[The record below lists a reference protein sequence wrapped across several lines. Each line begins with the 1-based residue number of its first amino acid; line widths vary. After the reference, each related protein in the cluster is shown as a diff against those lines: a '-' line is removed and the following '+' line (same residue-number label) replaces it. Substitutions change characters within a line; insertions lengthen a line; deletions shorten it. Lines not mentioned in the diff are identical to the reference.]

1 MSAAAAPARIACP
14 ARVFARQE
22 AESRRLTD
30 ALNHASG
37 AQARVAQANQSHAVA
52 GTLLGCADPQPGT
65 FNSRQ
70 CREVARLRA
79 NAAGRFLRAARLA
92 S

>member
-14 ARVFARQE
+14 ARVVARQE
-22 AESRRLTD
+22 AERRRLTD

-37 AQARVAQANQSHAVA
+37 ASAQANESHAVA
-52 GTLLGCADPQPGT
+52 GTLLGCGDPQPGP
-65 FNSRQ
+65 FNSRL

>member
-14 ARVFARQE
+14 ARVVARQE
-22 AESRRLTD
+22 AERRRLTD

-37 AQARVAQANQSHAVA
+37 AQARVARTRQLPAVA
-52 GTLLGCADPQPGT
+52 ETLLGCADPQPGP
-65 FNSRQ
+65 FNSRL

>member
-14 ARVFARQE
+14 ARVVARQE
-22 AESRRLTD
+22 AERRRLTD

-37 AQARVAQANQSHAVA
+37 AQARVARANQLPAVA
-52 GTLLGCADPQPGT
+52 ETLLGCADPRPGN

-70 CREVARLRA
+70 CREVARLRV

>member
-22 AESRRLTD
+22 AERRRRTD

-37 AQARVAQANQSHAVA
+37 VPARANQSHAVA
-52 GTLLGCADPQPGT
+52 ETLFGCADPQPGP
-65 FNSRQ
+65 FNSRW